1 MASDQTV
8 TKNVRELSD
17 GVVQYLRH
25 EGRSSSMVPKVQRL
39 LSRVSAQAHNEK
51 TALVESS
58 VALTPSEKKG
68 LEQTLSKIIGHD
80 MTVENKINPEIV
92 GGLRIQV
99 ADWLVDTSIAS
110 QLTKLAESLTA

>member
-1 MASDQTV
+1 
-8 TKNVRELSD
+8 
-17 GVVQYLRH
+17 
-25 EGRSSSMVPKVQRL
+25 
-39 LSRVSAQAHNEK
+39 
-51 TALVESS
+51 
-58 VALTPSEKKG
+58 
-68 LEQTLSKIIGHD
+68 